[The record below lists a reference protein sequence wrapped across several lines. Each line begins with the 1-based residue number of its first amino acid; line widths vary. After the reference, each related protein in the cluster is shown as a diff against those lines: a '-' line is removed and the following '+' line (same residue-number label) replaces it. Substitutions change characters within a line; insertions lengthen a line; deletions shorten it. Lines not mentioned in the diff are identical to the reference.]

1 MIIRIHM
8 EDQYRLSDEAAAEVD
23 KLDKALQVAVHTN
36 DATAFD
42 TELQALLGYVRT
54 HGEKVPIE
62 EIVSSDLILPSAD
75 MTLVEAHAM
84 LDKAEAAQASSSAS
98 DA

>member
-8 EDQYRLSDEAAAEVD
+8 EDQYRLSEEAAAEVD
-23 KLDKALQVAVHTN
+23 KLDKALLVAVHTN

-62 EIVSSDLILPSAD
+62 EIVSSDLILPSPD

-84 LDKAEAAQASSSAS
+84 LDKAEAAQASSAS